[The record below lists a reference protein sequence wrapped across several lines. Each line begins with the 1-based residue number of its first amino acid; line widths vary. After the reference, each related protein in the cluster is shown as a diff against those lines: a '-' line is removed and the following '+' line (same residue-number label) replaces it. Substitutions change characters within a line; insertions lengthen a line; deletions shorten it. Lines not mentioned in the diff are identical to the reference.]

1 MKIRTILDQIDLGAM
16 ALPEFQRGYVWNRP
30 QVRGLMS
37 SLYRRHPVGS
47 LLIWKTRS
55 EGAAARGELPVQEG
69 YVSLLLDGQQRMT
82 SLYGLVRGK
91 PPPFFEG
98 NASAFS
104 DLRFNLEEETFEFFA
119 PVKMRDDPLWIEV
132 TPVLRDGP
140 AGVTERLATEM
151 TGDPRLATFLTRL
164 QSLAAICDIDLHTE
178 EVTGEDKTIDV
189 VVDIF
194 NRVNSGGTK
203 LSKGDL
209 ALARVCVQQPDAR
222 ERMHGLLHKW
232 SSVGFDQFTLDWL
245 LRNVNAVI
253 TDRAEFSALANVDS
267 ETFER
272 GLETTDRAL
281 SKALNLIAGRL
292 GLDHARVLGGR
303 AALPVIS
310 RLLTVREMKLRDST
324 ETDGLLYWYVQS
336 FLWGR
341 YAGSTETVLNQDLE
355 ALRENPD
362 DPVPALIALL
372 EQSRGDLE
380 VRPNDFVGWS
390 VGARFYPLL
399 YMLTRVCHAQ
409 DWGSGIEL
417 KHGML
422 GPSGALELHHVF
434 PKAMLYRHGYTKAAA
449 NALANFTFLTA
460 ETNREISD
468 GDPNE
473 YLPRYLEMHPAA
485 VSSHWIPMDPD
496 LWRVENYPA
505 FLEARRE
512 LLTAAANKLFDE
524 LRNGKLARDAGEEA
538 PLVGVSVVSTD
549 DEEARIV
556 DGVNAWLEERG
567 LPRGEISFALV
578 GEADGRVDAVLD
590 LAWPDG
596 IQVGLSGPV
605 ALLLNEESSVEEAAG
620 EHGYRFFTSAEDL
633 KRYVETA
640 LLGDGDG
647 EPSLALRG
655 GDSG

>member
-30 QVRGLMS
+30 QVRGLMN

-55 EGAAARGELPVQEG
+55 EGAAARGDLPVQEG

-82 SLYGLVRGK
+82 SLYGLVRGQ

-132 TPVLRDGP
+132 TPILRDGP
-140 AGVTERLATEM
+140 ASVLERLATEM

-209 ALARVCVQQPDAR
+209 ALARICVQQPDAR

-232 SSVGFDQFTLDWL
+232 SLVGFDQFTLDWL

-253 TDRAEFSALANVDS
+253 ADRAEFSALAGVDRDA
-267 ETFER
+267 FEL

-303 AALPVIS
+303 GAFPVIS
-310 RLLTVREMKLRDST
+310 RLLSVRDLKLKDAK
-324 ETDGLLYWYVQS
+324 ETDGLLYWYVHS

-355 ALRENPD
+355 ALRDNPD

-390 VGARFYPLL
+390 IGARFYPLL

-434 PKAMLYRHGYTKAAA
+434 PKAMLYRHGYSKSDA
-449 NALANFTFLTA
+449 NALANFTFLTV

-468 GDPNE
+468 SDPHA
-473 YLPRYLEMHPAA
+473 YLPRYLEIHPDA
-485 VSSHWIPMDPD
+485 VGSHWIPMDPD
-496 LWRVENYPA
+496 LWKVENYPA

-512 LLTAAANKLFDE
+512 LLTAAANDFFHE
-524 LRNGKLARDAGEEA
+524 LRNGSLASDTEEEKA
-538 PLVGVSVVSTD
+538 MVGVSVVSTD
-549 DEEARIV
+549 DDEARIV
-556 DGVNAWLEERG
+556 DEVNAWLEERG
-567 LPRGEISFALV
+567 LPRGEVSFELI
-578 GEADGRVDAVLD
+578 GDNDGLLDAVLD

-605 ALLLNEESSVEEAAG
+605 ALLLNEESKVEEAAG
-620 EHGYRFFTSAEDL
+620 GHGFRFFTSADDL
-633 KRYVETA
+633 KRHVETD
-640 LLGDGDG
+640 LLEGG
-647 EPSLALRG
+647 ETEPT
-655 GDSG
+655 

>member
-1 MKIRTILDQIDLGAM
+1 MKVRTILDQIDLGAV

-30 QVRGLMS
+30 QVRGLMN

-55 EGAAARGELPVQEG
+55 EGAAARGEHPVQEG

-82 SLYGLVRGK
+82 SLYGLVRGA

-104 DLRFNLEEETFEFFA
+104 DLRFNLEEEAFEFFA

-140 AGVTERLATEM
+140 TGVIERLATEM
-151 TGDPRLATFLTRL
+151 AGDPRLATFLARL
-164 QSLAAICDIDLHTE
+164 QSLAEICEVDLHTE

-209 ALARVCVQQPDAR
+209 ALARICVQQPDAR
-222 ERMHGLLHKW
+222 ERMHDLLRKW
-232 SSVGFDQFTLDWL
+232 GAVGFDQFTLDWL
-245 LRNVNAVI
+245 LRNVNAVVN
-253 TDRAEFSALANVDS
+253 DRAEFSALAGVDRES
-267 ETFER
+267 FER
-272 GLETTDRAL
+272 GLEITDRAL
-281 SKALNLIAGRL
+281 SKALNLVAGRL

-303 AALPVIS
+303 GAFPVIS
-310 RLLTVREMKLRDST
+310 RLLSIRNLKLRDAR

-355 ALRENPD
+355 AIRENPD
-362 DPVPALIALL
+362 DPVPALIDLL
-372 EQSRGDLE
+372 EQSRGDLR

-390 VGARFYPLL
+390 IGARFYPLL
-399 YMLTRVCHAQ
+399 YMLTRVRHAQ

-417 KHGML
+417 RQGML
-422 GPSGALELHHVF
+422 GPQSALELHHVF
-434 PKAMLYRHGYTKAAA
+434 PKAMLYRHGYSKAEA
-449 NALANFTFLTA
+449 NALGNFTFLTA

-468 GDPNE
+468 GDPLE
-473 YLPRYLEMHPAA
+473 YLPRYLDRHPDA
-485 VSSHWIPMDPD
+485 VASHWMPMEPE
-496 LWRVENYPA
+496 LWKVENYPA
-505 FLEARRE
+505 FLEARRK
-512 LLTAAANKLFDE
+512 LLAAAANEFFDD
-524 LRNGKLARDAGEEA
+524 LRAGLLAADPEADAA
-538 PLVGVSVVSTD
+538 QITGVSVVSTD
-549 DEEARIV
+549 GETRTIGA
-556 DGVNAWLEERG
+556 VNQWLEARG
-567 LPRGEISFALV
+567 LPHGEISFELV
-578 GEADGRVDAVLD
+578 DEADGRVDAVLD

-605 ALLLNEESSVEEAAG
+605 ALLLNEDSSVEEAAG
-620 EHGYRFFTSAEDL
+620 SHGYRFFTSEDAL
-633 KRYVETA
+633 KQHVESE
-640 LLGDGDG
+640 LLGNTYADAATPG
-647 EPSLALRG
+647 S
-655 GDSG
+655 SG